1 MAERIYKLQPERTME
16 LRGFDHLGAAAA
28 MHGVGPQGFTVSGVF
43 RDAADFA
50 VLVLYNADNFYEH
63 PRLKYLPD
71 FDFSGICLEFDADY
85 SGLMPLDCGK
95 YPTIDWP
102 YLGVLRPDGVR
113 EKIRLSDYATP
124 MGQPNTPAEGVFHIQ
139 GENLQGYDR
148 LTLWYQ
154 NLAFDYI
161 VPGKVWTVW
170 GYTAGNPGRAH
181 SVMVENRAYVYI
193 EQAGDTA
200 AAIAAALAERMNG
213 TVEGYTADPSVAASA
228 SGAELTLRAKG
239 DSGGTVEVAGSGFPV
254 ETLHMI
260 GATTVCRALAAMI
273 NGTDY
278 TAAQTPFALAAAAEG
293 TALRVWTR
301 EGGFD
306 ADFIRLYAVW
316 KNEGLRTSEEWV
328 QLQGGQSV
336 ATLRVR
342 LDFSALGLSSIRQM
356 WMTFA
361 PRLRNGEEYTGG
373 RWSAVFSNWTV
384 TGPEETRR
392 LKVASTGSVR
402 VNSAEPVCRYEGA
415 WQDITGFYYANV
427 ARKAWTEDAKVTVR
441 YYCGQAHELWLG
453 TELGERAGTVRV
465 EVDGMALPNARLSH
479 GELAPPVATRVRLSG
494 MLAAGEHV
502 VTLTMAEGPEFVFD
516 FLEAAVPGDVP
527 EAAVIR
533 GNVSPA
539 LDYSTDHAYKLPP
552 ARILW
557 MFDKLG
563 YRGPVNEY
571 IGVFWW
577 NARKRVGGYAPQLEM
592 TFSGEFE
599 AGDQILMNIGGQ
611 ACGKTVFPHE
621 TNAVLARHFAFLIN
635 ATYVGVYAVAEEN
648 RLKVVSRS
656 AAKAY
661 EMAVTMTVERAGA
674 SQGAVTGDGW
684 LLGGWMGTW
693 EVDTEAAQPLN
704 EGAWEWHRD
713 FYSQCAAR
721 GLEVTTACSMEL
733 VNPPEAFAARYA
745 DGQAVVTDVG
755 FGGLRSTHCAFRS
768 DVLAYQKKAYGEL
781 AGLMA
786 AAGLR
791 PGLQFGEF
799 TWWYFASGAGMA
811 YYDEETRAAAEAAL
825 GRPPRVFTGPNDDPG
840 VNGGAD
846 AAFLRGRL
854 RDHVAALAAHVRGLH
869 PAARLEVLFPYDV
882 NHPAPKGVHQ
892 LGGRLN
898 RHVNL
903 PAEWESAGG
912 SGLDGFKLEALDF
925 GAWSRDLDLMREC
938 QRFAAGLGWPGE
950 KLRMMTP
957 VFRAGY
963 PWQKEVASALELG
976 FGAVNL
982 WAFDHVCIYG
992 LEWGQGGGRAG
1003 FGG

>member
-1 MAERIYKLQPERTME
+1 
-16 LRGFDHLGAAAA
+16 
-28 MHGVGPQGFTVSGVF
+28 MHEARPDGFTVSGEF

-71 FDFSGICLEFDADY
+71 FDFSGLRLEFDVAY
-85 SGLMPLDCGK
+85 SGLMPLNCRK

-102 YLGVLRPDGVR
+102 YLGVLRPDGIR
-113 EKIRLSDYATP
+113 EKVRLSDCATVVQDP
-124 MGQPNTPAEGVFHIQ
+124 DLPAEGVFHIH
-139 GENLQGYDR
+139 GANLQGYDR

-170 GYTAGNPGRAH
+170 GYAGGNPGRVH
-181 SVMVENRAYVYI
+181 SVMVADRPYLYI
-193 EQAGDTA
+193 EQDGDSA
-200 AAIAAALAERMNG
+200 AAIAAALASRINIQAD
-213 TVEGYTADPSVAASA
+213 GYAADPDVTASA
-228 SGAELTLRAKG
+228 SGGDLTLRAKG
-239 DSGGTVEVAGSGFPV
+239 DSGETVEVAGSGFPV
-254 ETLHMI
+254 ETLYKI
-260 GATTVCRALAAMI
+260 ATTTVCQALAAMI
-273 NGTDY
+273 NGTDWD
-278 TAAQTPFALAAAAEG
+278 AVQTPFTLEAFAEG
-293 TALRVWTR
+293 EALRVRTK
-301 EGGFD
+301 EGGYD
-306 ADFIRLYAVW
+306 ANFITLYAVW
-316 KNEGLRTSEEWV
+316 KNEGLKTAEPWV
-328 QLQGGQSV
+328 ALKGGESI

-342 LDFSALGLSSIRQM
+342 LDFSALGLTSIRQM

-361 PRLRNGEEYTGG
+361 PPLANGKEYTGG
-373 RWSAVFSNWTV
+373 KWSAVFSNWTV

-392 LKVASTGSVR
+392 LRVASAGSVR
-402 VNSAEPVCRYEGA
+402 VNSMEPACRYTGV
-415 WQDITGFYYANV
+415 WQDVMGFYHANQ
-427 ARKAWTEDAKVTVR
+427 ARKAWVPGSKVTVH
-441 YYCGQAHELWLG
+441 YSCALPHELWLG
-453 TELGERAGTVRV
+453 TELGERAGLVRV
-465 EVDGMALPNARLSH
+465 EVDGAAPLGIGPSVGLNHL
-479 GELAPPVATRVRLSG
+479 ELTPPVVTRVKLSG
-494 MLAAGEHV
+494 MLAPGEHT
-502 VTLTMAEGPEFVFD
+502 VTLTLEQGEEFIFD
-516 FLEAAVPGDVP
+516 FLEAAVLGDVP
-527 EAAVIR
+527 EAVTVR
-533 GNVSPA
+533 ENVSPA
-539 LDYSTDHAYKLPP
+539 LDYSTDHTYKLPP

-577 NARKRVGGYAPQLEM
+577 NTRRRAGGGVPQMAL
-592 TFSGEFE
+592 TFGGEFE
-599 AGDQILMNIGGQ
+599 AGDQILLDIGGQ
-611 ACGKTVFPHE
+611 VCGKTVFPHE
-621 TNAVLARHFAFLIN
+621 SNAVLARHFAFLIN
-635 ATYVGVYAVAEEN
+635 ATYVGVYAEAEGSELRLVA
-648 RLKVVSRS
+648 RS

-661 EMAVTMTVERAGA
+661 QMPVEVTVERIGG
-674 SQGAVTGDGW
+674 SGGTVTGGGQ
-684 LLGGWMGTW
+684 LTGGWMGTW
-693 EVDTEAAQPLN
+693 EVDASAESALN
-704 EGAWEWHRD
+704 EGARAWHRD
-713 FYSQCAAR
+713 FYGECARR

-733 VNPPEAFAARYA
+733 VNPPGAFAARYP
-745 DGQAVVTDVG
+745 DGKAVTTDVG
-755 FGGLRSTHCAFRS
+755 FAGLHSTHCAFRS
-768 DVLAYQKKAYGEL
+768 DVLEYQKKAYGEL
-781 AGLMA
+781 AELMA
-786 AAGLR
+786 EAGLR

-799 TWWYFASGAGMA
+799 TWWYFASAAGMA
-811 YYDEETRAAAEAAL
+811 YYDDETKGAAEAAL
-825 GRPPRVFTGPNDDPG
+825 GRPLRAFMGPNDDPG
-840 VNGGAD
+840 ANGGAD

-854 RDHVAALAAHVRGLH
+854 RDHVAALAAHVRSLH

-898 RHVNL
+898 RYVNL
-903 PAEWESAGG
+903 PVEWESAGG